1 MQLHGSTRSQRM
13 HSAMARIVTLIAAC
27 VMAQTAFAHA
37 LEERMSA
44 SLTSQPGEPARGR
57 AIIVD
62 RQKGLCLLCHTGP
75 FAEQRFQG
83 NLAPDLAGVGS
94 RLDAGQLRLRIAD
107 SSLLNRLTIMPSYYK
122 TEGLNRVGAPWREKT
137 ILSAQEIEDVVAFLT
152 TLIEPQ
158 TEGGR
163 K

>member
-1 MQLHGSTRSQRM
+1 MRARGLKRSQQT

-37 LEERMSA
+37 LEERMPA
-44 SLTSQPGEPARGR
+44 PLTSQPGDTSRGR

-75 FAEQRFQG
+75 FPEQKFQG
-83 NLAPDLAGVGS
+83 NLAPDLTGVGS
-94 RLDAGQLRLRIAD
+94 RLDAAQLRLRIAD
-107 SSLLNRLTIMPSYYK
+107 SSMLNPQTIMPSYFK
-122 TEGLNRVGAPWREKT
+122 IEGLNRVGAPWREKT
-137 ILSAQEIEDVVAFLT
+137 ILSAQDIEDVVAFLT
-152 TLIEPQ
+152 TLTEPQ
-158 TEGGR
+158 TEGGQ